1 MSDPPEPLKTALH
14 GRHRQAGAVLAEEAG
29 LAMPF
34 SYGSTLCEYR
44 QARTGAAVI
53 DVSSLGR
60 ISIRGDGSLDLLE
73 KVLTHDVARQA
84 DDTAHYTL
92 LCNRAG
98 GIIDHGLCVRL
109 EDGWLL
115 TTSPLGRLRVLE
127 HLREHAAS
135 LEVRMDDQT
144 ESTTHLYLTGP
155 QAAKRLEA
163 VLGEKVTSWPV
174 GMARAGTLM
183 IARYVALRSAAA
195 GQWALEVIL
204 PNAFAAQAWD
214 YVTSGAGGHR
224 FAPAGLAVWEILRV
238 EAGTARLGHEINE
251 TIDPITAGL
260 DHWVRREGQ
269 FIGAEAI
276 RKLGAKQPA
285 RRRVGLV
292 LHPPADDQ
300 PPPIPRQGNA
310 VYDGVRTEVGVVTS
324 GTFSPHMEQA
334 IAMAYVSGACA
345 EPGTTLEVVAES
357 QPVPA
362 KVVPLPFVKV

>member
-1 MSDPPEPLKTALH
+1 VSDPPEPLKTALH
-14 GRHRQAGAVLAEEAG
+14 GRHRQAGAVFAEEAG
-29 LAMPF
+29 FVMPLG
-34 SYGSTLCEYR
+34 YGSTLSEYR
-44 QARTGAAVI
+44 QARTSAAVI
-53 DVSSLGR
+53 DVSNLGR

-115 TTSPLGRLRVLE
+115 STSPLGRVRVLE

-135 LEVRMDDQT
+135 LEVRIDDQT
-144 ESTTHLYLTGP
+144 ESTAHLYLTGP
-155 QAAKRLEA
+155 QAPARLEA
-163 VLGEKVTSWPV
+163 VLGEKVSAWPA
-174 GMARAGTLM
+174 GTARAGTLM
-183 IARYVALRSAAA
+183 IARYVAIRSAEA
-195 GQWALEVIL
+195 GQWAMEVIL
-204 PNAFAAQAWD
+204 PNAFAGQAWD

-224 FAPAGLAVWEILRV
+224 FAPAGLAVWDIMRV
-238 EAGTARLGHEINE
+238 EAGTVRFGHEINE

-260 DHWVRREGQ
+260 EHWVRAQGQ
-269 FIGAEAI
+269 FVGAEAL
-276 RKLGAKQPA
+276 RKLGAKEPA

-292 LHPPADDQ
+292 LPPPADDQ

-310 VYDGVRTEVGVVTS
+310 VFDADRTEVGVVTS
-324 GTFSPHMEQA
+324 GAFSPHLEQA
-334 IAMAYVSGACA
+334 IAMAYVSSDAA
-345 EPGTTLEVVAES
+345 DPGTELAVVAES

-362 KVVPLPFVKV
+362 KVVPLPFFKP